1 MNEQLKIVQN
11 FNLYEN
17 LWRNENEENR
27 FKTNKRME
35 KRTIRRIRKI
45 KNRETST
52 KKCFKL
58 IID

>member
-35 KRTIRRIRKI
+35 KRTIRKI